1 MTDDLVKRLM
11 ASRSVWTN
19 ENGRAESRPSDLE
32 MEAASALVAKDAEI
46 ARLRGLIEQWRSART
61 AMMNSGDNTSIDA
74 RKLWDRLSDAESN
87 LATA

>member
-1 MTDDLVKRLM
+1 MSDDLVKRL
-11 ASRSVWTN
+11 RSFRCSLHETP
-19 ENGRAESRPSDLE
+19 EPLCE
-32 MEAASALVAKDAEI
+32 EAAAALVAKDAEI

-61 AMMNSGDNTSIDA
+61 AMMNSGANTSIDA